1 MVTSYPKPLFWL
13 KYPALFLLLGLPP
26 TLIRHQ
32 NGAFGKR
39 SSNRRN
45 LKIPILGFR
54 VDKNVL
60 KTDNLDP
67 KPVTRPWE
75 RGWKTELFDN
85 DYVTII
91 TRFPCSSFPQTQ
103 IQNDRWLLQFQ
114 IPPASCELRLSNIS
128 GAETDSLWIFT
139 LNAGSSPFDE
149 CIRWVFTDNLWTL
162 DTVICFFNQAY
173 SLFNAF

>member
-1 MVTSYPKPLFWL
+1 MVTSYSKALFWL
-13 KYPALFLLLGLPP
+13 KYPALFLRSDPLS
-26 TLIRHQ
+26 TLICHE
-32 NGAFGKR
+32 NGAFRKC
-39 SSNRRN
+39 SSNRGN
-45 LKIPILGFR
+45 LKIPTLR
-54 VDKNVL
+54 SRADKNVL
-60 KTDNLDP
+60 KTDNLAP
-67 KPVTRPWE
+67 RPVKRPWE

-85 DYVTII
+85 DCVTII
-91 TRFPCSSFPQTQ
+91 TWFPCSSFSQTQ
-103 IQNDRWLLQFQ
+103 IQNGRWLLQFQ
-114 IPPASCELRLSNIS
+114 IPPTSCEQRLSNIS